1 MRKIQIFDST
11 LRDGAQGE
19 GISYSLSD
27 KLAIVRALDEFGI
40 DYIEAGNPGSN
51 PKDLM
56 FFERLRTENL
66 RHARVTAFGSTHRK
80 GIAVADDVN
89 VRSLLSADTPAVTI
103 FGKAWDL
110 HAEKILRITKEENL
124 EIVYNTVK
132 FFKDRGKEVIF
143 DAEHYFDGAIAN
155 EAYALQV
162 LRTAYDAGADSL
174 CLCDTN
180 GGTLPEAIRDMT
192 ATAVR
197 LFPDRT
203 IGIHCHNDTGCAVA
217 SSISAVL
224 VGAAQV
230 QGTFIGNGERCGNA
244 DLSIIIPNLQ
254 LKLGYNCIDNDMS
267 ALYGAVRE
275 ICEISNMRVYRQRP
289 YVGDSAFAHKGGMH
303 IDGVSKF
310 PASFEHIEP
319 ESVGNS
325 RRFLMSEVSGRSTVI
340 KKLETVAPE
349 LRRDSP
355 EVAEI
360 LEKLKMLENEGYQYE
375 GADASFELMALR
387 LLGRF
392 HPHFKPLMYR
402 TSGEYP
408 PPIRERSASAILSI
422 EVDGR
427 EETTASMGNGPVNA
441 LDNALRKA
449 LSVFYPG
456 LSNVRLSDYKVRV
469 LTGAE
474 ATASKVRVLIESTD
488 GEKSWTTVGVS
499 TDVVAASWEAL
510 CDSLEY
516 ILLKKEGKEE

>member
-162 LRTAYDAGADSL
+162 LWTAYDAGADCL

-180 GGTLPEAIRDMT
+180 GGTLPEAISTMT

-197 LFPDRT
+197 LFPDRA
-203 IGIHCHNDTGCAVA
+203 IGIHCHNDIGCAVA

-254 LKLGYNCIDNDMS
+254 LKLGYNCVDNDLS

-488 GEKSWTTVGVS
+488 GERSWTTVGVS

-516 ILLKKEGKEE
+516 ILLKKEGTEA